1 MRNSDMNKYESF
13 EQINAAMDKGDKEA
27 LNAGLESFAQEIV
40 DRVSADM
47 KAVED
52 VPMSALI
59 ANPKYNLRHLSA
71 KEMDFY
77 KAVTVSGNT
86 MTNTPLPTS
95 IYERVFED
103 LRAEHPLLSRIQ
115 FVNTSAVTEFVMRD
129 SKVAAAVWGKICVE
143 ITKQLDAAFVK
154 KTLNNNKLSAFVNL
168 CKSMIAIGPEWLD
181 RFVREVLAE
190 SIAIGLE
197 KAIVAGTGK
206 DQPIGM
212 IKNLG
217 GAVVDGVYPNKTAK
231 SLTSLSIDDISEE
244 ILAPMTGF
252 IPDWVKSTAY
262 AIGDIVKA
270 GGKVY
275 KATVAGTSST
285 TAPSHTTATPELD
298 GTDLKWNYE
307 GAYQGE
313 FAVNPTDL
321 LFIVN
326 PYDYYVKVLKSF
338 VFRNPDTG
346 DYIMDKTPFGATI
359 IQSSYVPQGSM
370 VVGKAKDYFMGLAA
384 SEQVAFSDDYRF
396 LEDDRVYIAKLLAH
410 GEPVNNKAFEVF
422 TLPA

>member
-1 MRNSDMNKYESF
+1 MRNPDVNKYESL
-13 EQINAAMDKGDKEA
+13 EAINAAMEAGDKNA
-27 LNAGLESFAQEIV
+27 LNAGLESFAQEIM
-40 DRVSADM
+40 DKVSADM

-59 ANPKYNLRHLSA
+59 SNPKYNLRKLSA
-71 KEMDFY
+71 KELEFY

-103 LRAEHPLLSRIQ
+103 LKAEHPLLSKIQ
-115 FVNTSAVTEFVMRD
+115 FINTSAVTEFVIRD
-129 SKVAAAVWGKICVE
+129 SKVAAATWGKLCAE
-143 ITKQLDAAFVK
+143 ITKQIDMAFVK

-168 CKSMIAIGPEWLD
+168 CKSMLGVGPEWLD

-190 SIAIGLE
+190 SIAVGLE

-212 IKNLG
+212 IKDLAG
-217 GAVVDGVYPNKTAK
+217 SVVDGVYPDKSAKTLTGLTTAK
-231 SLTSLSIDDISEE
+231 LAAE

-252 IPDWVKSTAY
+252 IPGWAASTAY
-262 AIGDIVKA
+262 VIGDVVKA
-270 GGKVY
+270 GGNVY

-285 TAPSHTTATPELD
+285 TAPSHTTTTPTLD
-298 GTDLKWNYE
+298 GATLKWLYS
-307 GAYQGE
+307 GAYAGE
-313 FAVNPTDL
+313 FAVNPVDL

-326 PYDYYVKVLKSF
+326 PYDYYNKLLANF
-338 VFRNPDTG
+338 VYQRPDG
-346 DYIMDKTPFGATI
+346 SYILDKNAFGATI
-359 IQSSYVPQGSM
+359 IQSAAVPQGKM
-370 VVGKAKDYFMGLAA
+370 VVGKAKDYFLGLAA
-384 SEQVAFSDDYRF
+384 GENISFSDDYRF
-396 LEDDRVYIAKLLAH
+396 LEDDRVYVAKMLAH
-410 GEPVNNKAFEVF
+410 GEPVNNLAFQVY